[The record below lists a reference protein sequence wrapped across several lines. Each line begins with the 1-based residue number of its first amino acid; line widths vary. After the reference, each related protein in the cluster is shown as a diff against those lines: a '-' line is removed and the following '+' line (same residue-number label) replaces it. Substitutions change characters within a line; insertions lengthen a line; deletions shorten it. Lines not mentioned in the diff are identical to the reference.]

1 VAGKQPPRPF
11 HYFNQGNLA
20 TVGRSFGI
28 VDIGPIRTAGF
39 FAWILWLVVHIFFL
53 VGFRNRVSVLLQWA
67 WSYLTFQRGAR
78 LITFD
83 YLLEEPE
90 ERRQWY
96 SFMQHKLASEHA

>member
-1 VAGKQPPRPF
+1 
-11 HYFNQGNLA
+11 
-20 TVGRSFGI
+20 
-28 VDIGPIRTAGF
+28 
-39 FAWILWLVVHIFFL
+39 VHIFFL
-53 VGFRNRVSVLLQWA
+53 VGFRNRVSVFLQWA

-96 SFMQHKLASEHA
+96 SFVQNKLASEHA